1 MILDH
6 FIVHFSFRL
15 AFEIRYFYRFKKCFR
30 IYGED
35 CSPADHVHDAGF
47 DSCVVSQG
55 TKTPAKLDARH
66 LCFG

>member
-1 MILDH
+1 MIFDR
-6 FIVHFSFRL
+6 FIPKKFNHVAS
-15 AFEIRYFYRFKKCFR
+15 EICYFYPFILFVN
-30 IYGED
+30 YGED
-35 CSPADHVHDAGF
+35 CSSADHVHDAGF